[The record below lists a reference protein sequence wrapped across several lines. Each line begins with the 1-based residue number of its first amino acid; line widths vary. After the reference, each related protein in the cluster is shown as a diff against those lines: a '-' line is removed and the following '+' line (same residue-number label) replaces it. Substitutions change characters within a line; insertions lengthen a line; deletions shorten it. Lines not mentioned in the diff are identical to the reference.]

1 MAGPRGRPGPGA
13 NRILALLP
21 PDAMDLLRPHLRPV
35 RFEFGQVILPQ
46 NGQFEQ
52 AWLSTGVVFSAVV
65 RMDDGRSVEAAPAG
79 FEGMVGVSAVL
90 GETVSQ
96 YEVNIQGAG
105 EAFQIAVPD
114 LLRLAEQVPALRD
127 LLLRYAQIQMIQ
139 ASHSA
144 ACNRLHGLEERL
156 ARWLLHMHDWIWTD
170 RMHLTQE
177 FLAIM
182 LGVRRAS
189 VTVAANI
196 LQNAGFIEYA
206 RGEITILDRAGL
218 ESLVCEDYFAIRD
231 AFERLLPLPDGAEGV
246 ANQHHI

>member
-1 MAGPRGRPGPGA
+1 M
-13 NRILALLP
+13 LP
-21 PDAMDLLRPHLRPV
+21 PDAMDRLRPHLHPV

-46 NGQFEQ
+46 HVRFEQ
-52 AWLSTGVVFSAVV
+52 AWFSTSVVFSAVV

-79 FEGMVGVSAVL
+79 FEGMVGVSTIL
-90 GETVSQ
+90 GETESQ

-105 EAFQIAVPD
+105 EALQIAVPD
-114 LLRLAEQVPALRD
+114 LLRLADEVPEVRD
-127 LLLRYAQIQMIQ
+127 VLLRYAQIQMIQ
-139 ASHSA
+139 ASRSA

-189 VTVAANI
+189 VTVAART
-196 LQNAGFIEYA
+196 LQNAGLIEYA
-206 RGEITILDRAGL
+206 RGEITILDREGL
-218 ESLVCEDYFAIRD
+218 ESLACEDYFAIRD
-231 AFERLLPLPDGAEGV
+231 AFERLLPLPGGDTGV
-246 ANQHHI
+246 VGQHHL